1 MEEGRR
7 LGELAKP
14 SVIIGILK
22 ERGIGLS
29 RRYGQHFLVDGNI
42 LARIVEAADLQP
54 DDTVFEVGA
63 GAGTLTEEL
72 CARAGRVWAVEQD
85 PRFFTLMQ
93 DYFRDTDNLILRQ
106 ADVLDLDLF
115 TELPAGGPLKMVSN
129 LPYNVATAV
138 LLKSLRE
145 LPWLESLVV
154 LVQREMAQ
162 RYLAAPG
169 SRSYGIPTLK
179 LNYYCRISKV
189 MQVPPS
195 VFLPPPRIDSTLLRL
210 ERREDGA
217 GRVQDTESLFRLID
231 AAFSQRRKTLVNSLA
246 PHFQAEGGKALLTG
260 VVGELGWEAG
270 LRPEELTLDDFIA
283 LHAMLP
289 GPTQG
294 LAEDV

>member
-1 MEEGRR
+1 M
-7 LGELAKP
+7 
-14 SVIIGILK
+14 
-22 ERGIGLS
+22 
-29 RRYGQHFLVDGNI
+29 
-42 LARIVEAADLQP
+42 QP

-85 PRFFTLMQ
+85 PRFFSLLQ
-93 DYFRDTDNLILRQ
+93 DYFKDTDNLVLRQ

-138 LLKSLRE
+138 LLKALRE

-210 ERREDGA
+210 ERREPG
-217 GRVQDTESLFRLID
+217 GKQPQDSESLFRLID
-231 AAFSQRRKTLVNSLA
+231 AAFSQRRKTLVNALT
-246 PHFQAEGGKALLTG
+246 PRFQAEGGKAMLNG
-260 VVGELGWEAG
+260 VVGELGWGAG
-270 LRPEELTLDDFIA
+270 LRPEELALEDFVT
-283 LHAMLP
+283 LHARLP
-289 GPTQG
+289 GCTQG
-294 LAEDV
+294 LTEDA

>member
-14 SVIIGILK
+14 SVIVEILRK
-22 ERGIGLS
+22 KGIGLS
-29 RRYGQHFLVDGNI
+29 RRYGQHFLIDGNI
-42 LARIVEAADLQP
+42 LARIVETADLQP

-85 PRFFTLMQ
+85 PRFFSLLQ
-93 DYFRDTDNLILRQ
+93 DYFKDTDNLILRQ

-138 LLKSLRE
+138 LLKALRE

-169 SRSYGIPTLK
+169 SRGYGIPTLK

-195 VFLPPPRIDSTLLRL
+195 VFLPPPKVDSTLLRL
-210 ERREDGA
+210 ERRETGTERA
-217 GRVQDTESLFRLID
+217 QDTEGLFHLID
-231 AAFSQRRKTLVNSLA
+231 AAFSQRRKTLVNSLT
-246 PHFQAEGGKALLTG
+246 PHFLAEGGKALLNG
-260 VVGELGWEAG
+260 VVEELGWDLN
-270 LRPEELTLDDFIA
+270 LRPEQLTLEDFVTLNAA
-283 LHAMLP
+283 LPVHAHGWIKNP
-289 GPTQG
+289 
-294 LAEDV
+294 